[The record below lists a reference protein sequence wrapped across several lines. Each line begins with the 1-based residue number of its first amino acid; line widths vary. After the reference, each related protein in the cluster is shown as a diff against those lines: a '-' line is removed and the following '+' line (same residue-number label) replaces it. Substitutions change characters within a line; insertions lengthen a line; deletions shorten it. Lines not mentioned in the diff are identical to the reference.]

1 MNWIEKSIGE
11 ISDMATTT
19 VVINDFTNNRRTVTI
34 LDNRQYDLVAQAWGN
49 EDSILVDMQRN
60 AFFAGR
66 TRWCDLN
73 PTHFRLMVAH
83 NMTLAAKLPDDEHA
97 DPKHPV
103 IKSLNFLMCGLVL
116 CLQYRTEC
124 LIELL
129 RIARMS
135 ETEITYDFS
144 ASLNMAI
151 DTQKPKNG
159 LRIVVDNE

>member
-1 MNWIEKSIGE
+1 
-11 ISDMATTT
+11 MATTT
-19 VVINDFTNNRRTVTI
+19 VVINDFTNNRRTVII
-34 LDNRQYDLVAQAWGN
+34 LDNRQFDLVAQAWGN

-60 AFFAGR
+60 NFFAGR

-83 NMTLAAKLPDDEHA
+83 NMTMLARLPGDEHE

-103 IKSLNFLMCGLVL
+103 NRSLNFLMTGLVV
-116 CLQYRTEC
+116 CLQHRTEC

-135 ETEITYDFS
+135 ETEITYEFS

-151 DTQKPKNG
+151 DMQKPKNPKTPKP
-159 LRIVVDNE
+159 RDS